1 MLSHLNSIFVYADL
15 LQSDM
20 LAAVI
25 QDEASQVTQQPAS
38 VDKDA
43 LDCRFDTSATV
54 DAPAAKDRIE
64 GIILSDMSQDHR
76 ARLAFFYTVFGAVSV
91 VGKAQTASD
100 IIPVKIYCSPSMSGL
115 ESHLWS
121 PVGRDLVGVG
131 DNLALALR
139 LIDDVMAL
147 YGQIGAAEVAARLP
161 RMRARAQSARMA
173 QTAVARGVGC

>member
-1 MLSHLNSIFVYADL
+1 
-15 LQSDM
+15 
-20 LAAVI
+20 
-25 QDEASQVTQQPAS
+25 
-38 VDKDA
+38 
-43 LDCRFDTSATV
+43 
-54 DAPAAKDRIE
+54 
-64 GIILSDMSQDHR
+64 
-76 ARLAFFYTVFGAVSV
+76 
-91 VGKAQTASD
+91 
-100 IIPVKIYCSPSMSGL
+100 MSGL

-173 QTAVARGVGC
+173 QTAVARGVGLEMTRDLVHHQVQRQPYSGFLQSKNTMCHFKNLMAHTARS